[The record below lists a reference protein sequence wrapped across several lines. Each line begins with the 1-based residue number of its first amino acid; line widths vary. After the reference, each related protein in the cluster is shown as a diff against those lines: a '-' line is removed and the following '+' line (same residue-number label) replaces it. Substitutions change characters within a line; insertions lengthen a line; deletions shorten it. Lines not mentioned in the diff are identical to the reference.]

1 RFRLAITRPA
11 SHAAWNGPS
20 SPRQHRLQRRCRQQQ
35 LSSQQK
41 RKLICSSDRDNQF
54 SESWE
59 SLFQTRPA
67 FFLLALRGRPLIS
80 CCSRADIRRRQT
92 LTPESHPVNGRELW
106 RQRCGRFLKVKNR
119 PRADPVGGLGGG
131 DRDAIGDA
139 GGPMLGRNEPRVC
152 IALPNVDSVK

>member
-1 RFRLAITRPA
+1 PVSA
-11 SHAAWNGPS
+11 SNNSASFACSIERPS

-80 CCSRADIRRRQT
+80 CCSRDDTRRRQT
-92 LTPESHPVNGRELW
+92 LTSESQPVNGRELW

-131 DRDAIGDA
+131 DRDAMATLEGRCWA
-139 GGPMLGRNEPRVC
+139 GMNRAFVLRYLMLTV
-152 IALPNVDSVK
+152 